1 MAATTIKTS
10 TVYDSYFWVKWESG
24 GQDVSANKTAINWS
38 CGVTP
43 GHKFYSN
50 AVKMSA
56 VSIGGVTVYAG
67 GTYSNITDYKEHT
80 FASGTLEVSH
90 NADGSKTL
98 TVSAFSG
105 QVWKDS
111 GYLTATAAAQTPV

>member
-1 MAATTIKTS
+1 MAATTIKTN

-38 CGVTP
+38 CGVKP

-56 VSIGGVTVYAG
+56 VSIDGVMVYSG

-111 GYLTATAAAQTPV
+111 G